1 MNKISNFILN
11 PFVIAMT
18 TFVAVIAVIIIVYE
32 TPISSGY
39 ITGKE
44 FVPYHEWTTEEE
56 SCISVGQ
63 NMPSICTPYTAHHSA
78 PDTWYITIKNEND
91 EGEIRTRTV
100 KVPEDLYEKV
110 DQDEYFMVPGEN
122 DE

>member
-1 MNKISNFILN
+1 MNKISNFIFN
-11 PFVIAMT
+11 PFVIAMMT
-18 TFVAVIAVIIIVYE
+18 VVAVIAVVVIVYE

-44 FVPYHEWTTEEE
+44 FIPYHEWTTEEE
-56 SCISVGQ
+56 DCIDIGSI
-63 NMPSICTPYTAHHSA
+63 PICTEYTAHHSA

-91 EGEIRTRTV
+91 EGGIRTRTV
-100 KVPEDLYEKV
+100 KVLEGLYEKV
-110 DQDEYFMVPGEN
+110 NQGEYFMVPGEN

>member
-1 MNKISNFILN
+1 MNKIFNIIFN
-11 PFVIAMT
+11 PIFLAAITIGM
-18 TFVAVIAVIIIVYE
+18 VAVVIILIYE

-56 SCISVGQ
+56 SCVSFGQ
-63 NMPSICTPYTAHHSA
+63 NMPDICTPYTAHHSA

-100 KVPEDLYEKV
+100 KVPEDLYNKSEH
-110 DQDEYFMVPGEN
+110 DEYFMVPGEN

>member
-1 MNKISNFILN
+1 MNKIFN
-11 PFVIAMT
+11 PITVIIFVVA
-18 TFVAVIAVIIIVYE
+18 AVIFTIFMIYE

-56 SCISVGQ
+56 DCINVGSI
-63 NMPSICTPYTAHHSA
+63 PICTEYTAHHSA

-100 KVPEDLYEKV
+100 EVLKGLYDKVEI
-110 DQDEYFMVPGEN
+110 DEYFMVPGEN
-122 DE
+122 SE

>member
-1 MNKISNFILN
+1 MNKIFDIMFN
-11 PFVIAMT
+11 PFTMFFTVVI
-18 TFVAVIAVIIIVYE
+18 AVIAVIFIVYE

-56 SCISVGQ
+56 SCISMGQ

-78 PDTWYITIKNEND
+78 PDTWYITIENEND
-91 EGEIRTRTV
+91 DGEKRSRTV
-100 KVPEDLYEKV
+100 KVLKDLYNKAEHG
-110 DQDEYFMVPGEN
+110 EYFMVPGEN
-122 DE
+122 SE

>member
-1 MNKISNFILN
+1 MSKIADIIFH

-18 TFVAVIAVIIIVYE
+18 AVIAVIAVVVIVYE

-56 SCISVGQ
+56 SCINVGSI
-63 NMPSICTPYTAHHSA
+63 PICTEYTAHHSA

-91 EGEIRTRTV
+91 EGKIRTRTV
-100 KVPEDLYEKV
+100 KVSEDLYEKA
-110 DQDEYFMVPGEN
+110 DQGEYFMIPGEN
-122 DE
+122 SE